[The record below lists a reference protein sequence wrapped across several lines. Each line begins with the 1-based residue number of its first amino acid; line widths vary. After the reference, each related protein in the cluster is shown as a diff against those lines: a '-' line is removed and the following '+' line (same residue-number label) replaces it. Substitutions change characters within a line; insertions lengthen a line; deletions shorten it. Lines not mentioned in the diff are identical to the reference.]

1 MINTKKMAIIDVVKC
16 DMQEGEICWKFPS
29 DNLRI
34 GTQLVVYPAQTAFF
48 VKGGAVCDEFTAGT
62 YTIKSENIPL
72 LHRIINIPF
81 GGDTPFKAE
90 VWFVNQIAKLDL
102 PWGTPHPI
110 QVEDPKYKII
120 VPVRAHGQYGITV
133 TNPRAFLESMIG
145 NLITFNSDKVE
156 SYFKGRLITS
166 FNSII
171 ANQIVEKNVS
181 VLDINSK
188 LMELSID
195 CEQSL
200 NKQFE
205 RYGITISEFSIMSIT
220 IPQDDPSVVRLKEAK
235 DLAARLAVTGVG
247 VYQMERSFDVLE
259 KVAGNEGAGGMM
271 ATMGA
276 GLGVGFGVGNTVGG
290 MVGNVLNT
298 NPTTPPP
305 VPTGKIYHAV
315 VNGAQIPNLSIQQI
329 EQQVNQGQVSAETL
343 VWTAGM
349 ASWMPLS
356 SVPEL
361 AHLVNQQTPP
371 PIPNS

>member
-1 MINTKKMAIIDVVKC
+1 MAIIDVVKC
-16 DMQEGEICWKFPS
+16 EMQEGEICWKFPS

-34 GTQLVVYPAQTAFF
+34 GTQLVVYPVQTAFF
-48 VKGGAVCDEFTAGT
+48 VKGGAICDEFTAGT

-81 GGDTPFKAE
+81 GGDTPFKAD
-90 VWFVNQIAKLDL
+90 VWFVNQIAKLDI
-102 PWGTPHPI
+102 PWGTPQPI

-133 TNPRAFLESMIG
+133 TNPRAFLETMIG

-166 FNSII
+166 LNTII
-171 ANQIVEKNVS
+171 ANQIVEKGVS

-205 RYGITISEFSIMSIT
+205 RYGITLTEFSIMSIT
-220 IPQDDPSVVRLKEAK
+220 IPQDDPSVIRLKEAK

-259 KVAGNEGAGGMM
+259 KVAGNEGAGGTI
-271 ATMGA
+271 ASMGA

-290 MVGNVLNT
+290 MVGNVMNT
-298 NPTTPPP
+298 NPPLPPP
-305 VPTGKIYHAV
+305 VPIGKMFHVV
-315 VNGAQIPNLSIQQI
+315 VNGAQMPNLSVQQI
-329 EQQVNQGQVSAETL
+329 EQLVNQGQASTETL

-349 ASWMPLS
+349 TSWMPLS
-356 SVPEL
+356 SISEL
-361 AHLVNQQTPP
+361 AHLVSQQTPP
-371 PIPNS
+371 PIPNA

>member
-62 YTIKSENIPL
+62 YTIKTENIPL

-81 GGDTPFKAE
+81 GGDTPFKAD

-133 TNPRAFLESMIG
+133 TNPRAFLETMIG
-145 NLITFNSDKVE
+145 NLQTFTSDKVE

-166 FNSII
+166 LNTII
-171 ANQIVEKNVS
+171 ANQIVEKDVS

-188 LMELSID
+188 LMDLSID

-200 NKQFE
+200 NKQFA
-205 RYGITISEFSIMSIT
+205 RYGITLTEFSIMSIT

-271 ATMGA
+271 ASMGA

-290 MVGNVLNT
+290 IVGNVMNT

-305 VPTGKIYHAV
+305 IPTGKMYHV
-315 VNGAQIPNLSIQQI
+315 VINGTQIPNLSVQQI
-329 EQQVNQGQVSAETL
+329 EQLVNQGQVSAETL

-361 AHLVNQQTPP
+361 AHLVKQQTPP
-371 PIPNS
+371 PIPNA